1 MTEQIPV
8 PMDLVIEAIKQQRN
22 SALDSV
28 ALYSAR
34 CMDLER
40 RLEEATKQLEEKHE
54 ANTASPV
61 APAA

>member
-1 MTEQIPV
+1 MPEQQTSV

-34 CMDLER
+34 CADLER
-40 RLEEATKQLEEKHE
+40 RLNELEMKHE
-54 ANTASPV
+54 ATTAGPV
-61 APAA
+61 TPAA

>member
-40 RLEEATKQLEEKHE
+40 RLNELEAKNEATIV
-54 ANTASPV
+54 SPV
-61 APAA
+61 TPAA